1 MSAGDIAARCA
12 ECVRLW
18 KAYVQAILKV
28 GQLEELL
35 HSAAEHPE
43 MKNLRQELEKAE
55 EIRIAARE
63 AKLSHQAT
71 HGR

>member
-1 MSAGDIAARCA
+1 MASGDIDARCA
-12 ECVRLW
+12 ECLRLW
-18 KAYVQAILKV
+18 KAYVLAILKV

-35 HSAAEHPE
+35 HSAAEHPDME
-43 MKNLRQELEKAE
+43 HIRQELQKAE
-55 EIRIAARE
+55 EIRVAARE